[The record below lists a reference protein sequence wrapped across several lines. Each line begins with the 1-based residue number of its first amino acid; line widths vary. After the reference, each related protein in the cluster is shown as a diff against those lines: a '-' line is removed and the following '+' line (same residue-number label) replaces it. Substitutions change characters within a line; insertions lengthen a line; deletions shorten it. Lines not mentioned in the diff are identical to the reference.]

1 MVVALWLLALQGVI
15 GAFDTAYYHEWRARL
30 PALGPQA
37 ASELNLPA
45 ARDALY
51 AVIFASLPWFAWQ
64 GLWTIVL
71 ATVLVVEIILTMADF
86 IVEISVRKP
95 LGDVYAG
102 ERLTHAAMGILY
114 GAMIANLISTMWHWA
129 VRPTDLLWAPANVTP
144 VPRWCLTGMGVGVL
158 LSGVRDLYAS
168 LGLPHGSWPWTLA
181 GSPHDGRPS

>member
-37 ASELNLPA
+37 ASELRLHA
-45 ARDALY
+45 ARDTLY
-51 AVIFASLPWFAWQ
+51 AVIFVSLPWFAWQ
-64 GLWTIVL
+64 GLWTIAL
-71 ATVLVVEIILTMADF
+71 ATVLVAEIILTMADF

-114 GAMIANLISTMWHWA
+114 GAMIANLYPAMREWG
-129 VRPTDLLWAPANVTP
+129 VRPTALMWAPANAIPTL
-144 VPRWCLTGMGVGVL
+144 RWCLTGMGLGVF
-158 LSGVRDLYAS
+158 LSGARDLYAS
-168 LGLPHGSWPWTLA
+168 LGLPHGGWPWSLA
-181 GSPHDGRPS
+181 GSSHDGRP

>member
-37 ASELNLPA
+37 ASELRLHA

-51 AVIFASLPWFAWQ
+51 AVIFASLPWFSWQ
-64 GLWTIVL
+64 GLWTIAL
-71 ATVLVVEIILTMADF
+71 ATVMVAEIILTMADF

-114 GAMIANLISTMWHWA
+114 GAMLANLIPTMRQWGA
-129 VRPTDLLWAPANVTP
+129 CPTALMWAPANMP
-144 VPRWCLTGMGVGVL
+144 MLRWCLTAMGVGVF

-181 GSPHDGRPS
+181 GSSHDGRAR

>member
-37 ASELNLPA
+37 APELRLHA

-64 GLWTIVL
+64 GLWIIAL
-71 ATVLVVEIILTMADF
+71 STVLVAEIILTMADF
-86 IVEISVRKP
+86 IIEISVRKP
-95 LGDVYAG
+95 LGDVYGG

-114 GAMIANLISTMWHWA
+114 GAMIATLVPTMREWG
-129 VRPTDLLWAPANVTP
+129 VRPTALTWAPASAAP
-144 VPRWCLTGMGVGVL
+144 MLRWCLTGMGVGVL
-158 LSGVRDLYAS
+158 LSGLRDLYAS
-168 LGLPHGSWPWTLA
+168 LGMPHGSWPWTLA
-181 GSPHDGRPS
+181 GSSRGGRPR